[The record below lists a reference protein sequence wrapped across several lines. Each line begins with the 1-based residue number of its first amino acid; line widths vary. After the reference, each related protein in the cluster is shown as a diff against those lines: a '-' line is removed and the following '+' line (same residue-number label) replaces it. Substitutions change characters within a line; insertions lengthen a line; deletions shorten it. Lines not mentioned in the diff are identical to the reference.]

1 MIVWSD
7 KPLAIR
13 EKLPGTPIISIA
25 EELMEGTESQDPQSP
40 LAHQRTQFAKYR
52 TQLALDRTTLAWLR
66 TALTFAT
73 FGFGMVGFF
82 RAIHQRA
89 NTPEAAELHQAAIH
103 MGVALILIGV
113 IGLLSAAAAHLLALW
128 RLRRGE
134 ALPLSIWPL
143 VVTISVLVSIL
154 GLYGLWSVLHG

>member
-1 MIVWSD
+1 
-7 KPLAIR
+7 
-13 EKLPGTPIISIA
+13 
-25 EELMEGTESQDPQSP
+25 MEGTASQDPQSP

-52 TQLALDRTTLAWLR
+52 AQLALDRTTLAWLR

-82 RAIHQRA
+82 RTIQQRA
-89 NTPEAAELHQAAIH
+89 NTPESERMHQAAIH
-103 MGVALILIGV
+103 MGVALILIGI
-113 IGLLSAAAAHLLALW
+113 IGLLSAAAAHLLALGK
-128 RLRRGE
+128 LRRGE

-143 VVTISVLVSIL
+143 TVTMSVLVSIL